1 MTRSQPPRP
10 AAFIDRDGTLIRD
23 ADHLSSTDD
32 LEIFPFAHEALSQL
46 RERGFL
52 IIVVSNQSGVG
63 RGMFDSQTVDR
74 INSEINETLGGLVD
88 AFYFCP
94 HVPDD
99 GCNCRKPEIG
109 LIREAMSAF
118 DIDIS
123 NSWTIGDKA
132 SDIELG
138 MNAGTATAL
147 VMTGYGE
154 RDLPNLKRTPDLV
167 AVDLLAAVKEICRR
181 ND

>member
-1 MTRSQPPRP
+1 
-10 AAFIDRDGTLIRD
+10 
-23 ADHLSSTDD
+23 
-32 LEIFPFAHEALSQL
+32 
-46 RERGFL
+46 
-52 IIVVSNQSGVG
+52 
-63 RGMFDSQTVDR
+63 
-74 INSEINETLGGLVD
+74 
-88 AFYFCP
+88 
-94 HVPDD
+94 
-99 GCNCRKPEIG
+99 
-109 LIREAMSAF
+109 MSAF

-154 RDLPNLKRTPDLV
+154 HDLPSLKRTPDLV
-167 AVDLLAAVKEICRR
+167 AVDLLTAVKEICRR